1 VACYVVW
8 FGDVEVW
15 LVRKERTE
23 RVREDGEAGSQES
36 RPIIVPV
43 FCCLLSFIHSSLGH
57 VWILL
62 AFLGFDSYL

>member
-1 VACYVVW
+1 M
-8 FGDVEVW
+8 
-15 LVRKERTE
+15 
-23 RVREDGEAGSQES
+23 REDGEAGSQES